1 MSRRRTLPGALAVF
15 ALALLAGHSVLAD
28 PPMVRALGPQ
38 VAQPA
43 PRPATIP
50 VMDPHA
56 AAIVRAAQ
64 QSASSVSAHPS
75 LIDPPK
81 ASLQPYE
88 KADGPTL
95 VLTATAP
102 VVPGKARLYVVSSA
116 AQIQWDTDNDAV
128 VLNYYCPMNRAGM
141 TQNACAYN
149 FEQGT
154 TVITAQ
160 VNADNA
166 HGYLSNCFFS
176 NAGPD
181 SVVLN
186 GLTVGP
192 GHGAWLSSDV
202 KPGAMVPGWGGGA
215 NGMMIFTTP
224 PGAAAYSAT
233 LSLTRCEL
241 TPYTVPQPPSPSA
254 GH

>member
-1 MSRRRTLPGALAVF
+1 MGRRRTLSGALAVL
-15 ALALLAGHSVLAD
+15 ALAVLAGRSVHAE
-28 PPMVRALGPQ
+28 PPMVRAPGPQ

-43 PRPATIP
+43 PRPGTIP
-50 VMDPHA
+50 VVDPHA
-56 AAIVRAAQ
+56 AAILRAAQ

-102 VVPGKARLYVVSSA
+102 VVPGKARLYVASSA
-116 AQIQWDTDNDAV
+116 AQIQWDTDIDAI
-128 VLNYYCPMNRAGM
+128 VLNYDCPMNRMGM

-154 TVITAQ
+154 TVIAAQ

-166 HGYLSNCFFS
+166 HGYLINCFVN
-176 NAGPD
+176 NAGPG
-181 SVVLN
+181 SAVLN
-186 GLTVGP
+186 GQTVGP
-192 GHGAWLSSDV
+192 GHGAWLSSDI
-202 KPGAMVPGWGGGA
+202 KPGAMVPGWGGGG

-224 PGAAAYSAT
+224 PGSAAYIAT
-233 LSLTRCEL
+233 LSLTRCEV